1 MVDFLFGAKESSNKG
16 SQYKE
21 QYLAAEQVTD
31 SIDRKHCRLAQRIRR
46 LTSNQKFGGSNPS
59 VVDFLFDT
67 EETSYKGS
75 QYKGQHL
82 AAEHETD
89 TIDWIH
95 GRKAQLLR
103 CLTSN
108 QKIGSS
114 NRSVVDFLFDR
125 KETSYKGSQYKRQ
138 HLAAEQVTDSID
150 RKHCRLAQRIRRLTP
165 NQKIGVSNTSCGRL
179 FV

>member
-1 MVDFLFGAKESSNKG
+1 M
-16 SQYKE
+16 
-21 QYLAAEQVTD
+21 
-31 SIDRKHCRLAQRIRR
+31 
-46 LTSNQKFGGSNPS
+46 
-59 VVDFLFDT
+59 VDFLFDT
-67 EETSYKGS
+67 EESSYKGS

-82 AAEHETD
+82 AAEQDTD

-95 GRKAQLLR
+95 GRKAQRLR
-103 CLTSN
+103 CLTPN

-150 RKHCRLAQRIRRLTP
+150 RKHCRLAQRIRRLTS
-165 NQKIGVSNTSCGRL
+165 NQKIGGSNPSVVDFLFDTKETSYKESQYKEQHLTAEHETDTIDRIHSCMAQRIRCLTPNQQIRG
-179 FV
+179 